1 MLISALSAQLDI
13 ERTNHE
19 LYGEEM
25 SEEPIDILLSQED
38 ITSVGAELIPV
49 AKRLAAGT
57 GVANSLL
64 RAGVS
69 VETAKI
75 EGGMIIRIGDLDINC
90 SVETMI
96 EAAKE
101 RLEGDVAKILFG

>member
-1 MLISALSAQLDI
+1 
-13 ERTNHE
+13 
-19 LYGEEM
+19 M
-25 SEEPIDILLSQED
+25 SM
-38 ITSVGAELIPV
+38 GKPV
-49 AKRLAAGT
+49 ANALA
-57 GVANSLL
+57 

-75 EGGMIIRIGDLDINC
+75 EGGMVIRIGSLDINC
-90 SVETMI
+90 SVETLI